1 MSSLTHDQVL
11 VMLLGLA
18 ALLGAARVLGEVARR
33 FGQPTVV
40 GEILAGI
47 LLGPTILGAIAP
59 AANAFLFPTTGPN
72 ALVLHGLTTFSVVLF
87 LVVAGMEVDLST
99 IIRLKRSAAII
110 GCSSLLIPFS
120 IGATL
125 GYVVPIAMGREPD
138 ANALTFA
145 LFLGVAMSISALPV
159 IAKTLMDLNLFRT
172 DLGMMVIA
180 TAIFL
185 DLVGWTIFA
194 VVLGMMSPSA
204 PGGPAGSIAMTI
216 TVAVGFAVAMLTLGR
231 WAFHRSLPWIQANSS
246 WPMGVLAF
254 ALTVAL
260 LAAAATEAIGIHAI
274 FGAFLTG
281 VALGDSPHMREKAR
295 RTLEQFV
302 ASVFA
307 PLFFASIGL
316 KVNFLAHFDGVLVL
330 TVVGVACVG
339 QILGGTFG
347 AKLAGFP
354 PRHAWSIGFALNAR
368 GAMEIVLATLA
379 MQAGLIGE
387 RLFVALVVMAIF
399 TSLLAGP
406 AIQRILKRRKPTR
419 FAECITSKGFVG
431 KLQGGTPEE
440 AVRELS
446 AALSRNHE
454 RLIPDD
460 ASRAVLDRERI
471 MPTGLANGVAVPH
484 ARLAALD
491 RPIVAVGIAKDGI
504 DFRARDGQP
513 SRLIFLVLTP
523 EGAAEAQLELLA
535 EIAKT
540 FGDRTVAR
548 AALDCRSFTEFMALL
563 NTGAAPESPQAPRSV
578 SAPAAPKLLATPE
591 PKPTQPRTGAK
602 NSDQAPSG

>member
-1 MSSLTHDQVL
+1 MATLTHHELLVL
-11 VMLLGLA
+11 LLGLA
-18 ALLGAARVLGEVARR
+18 ALLGCARALGEVARR
-33 FGQPTVV
+33 FGQPAVL

-47 LLGPTILGAIAP
+47 LLGPTVLGAVAP
-59 AANAFLFPTTGPN
+59 AANAFLFPASGPN
-72 ALVLHGLTTFSVVLF
+72 TLVLHGMSTFAVVLF
-87 LVVAGMEVDLST
+87 LLVAGMEVDLST
-99 IIRLKRSAAII
+99 ILRLKRSAAII

-120 IGATL
+120 MGATL
-125 GYVVPIAMGREPD
+125 GALVPMAMGREPAAD
-138 ANALTFA
+138 AFTFS

-194 VVLGMMSPSA
+194 VVLGLMSPSTA
-204 PGGPAGSIAMTI
+204 SGAAGSIVMTV
-216 TVAVGFAVAMLTLGR
+216 VAAIGFAVAMLTVGR
-231 WAFHRSLPWIQANSS
+231 WSFHRSLPWIQANTS

-254 ALTVAL
+254 ALTIAL

-274 FGAFLTG
+274 FGAFLAG

-307 PLFFASIGL
+307 PIFFASIGL
-316 KVNFLAHFDGVLVL
+316 KVDFLAHFDPALVF
-330 TVVGVACVG
+330 TVVTVACAG
-339 QILGGTFG
+339 QILGGSFG

-354 PRHAWSIGFALNAR
+354 KRHAWAIGFALNAR

-379 MQAGLIGE
+379 MQAGLINE
-387 RLFVALVVMAIF
+387 RLFVALVTMAIV

-419 FAECITSKGFVG
+419 FADCISGRCFVPALHG
-431 KLQGGTPEE
+431 ETADEV
-440 AVRELS
+440 VRELA
-446 AALSRNHE
+446 AALSKAHE
-454 RLIPDD
+454 RVIPDD
-460 ASRAVLDRERI
+460 ASRAVLSREAI

-484 ARLAALD
+484 ARLASLD
-491 RPIVAVGIAKDGI
+491 RPVVAAGIARHGV
-504 DFRARDGQP
+504 DFRAHDGQP
-513 SRLIFLVLTP
+513 SRLVFLVLTP
-523 EGAAEAQLELLA
+523 ESAAEAQLELLA

-540 FGDRTVAR
+540 FVDKAVAR
-548 AALDCRSFTEFMALL
+548 AAIDCKSFTEFMALV
-563 NTGAAPESPQAPRSV
+563 NTGAGPSTPASPRAV
-578 SAPAAPKLLATPE
+578 ATATGPAASKTDPA
-591 PKPTQPRTGAK
+591 A
-602 NSDQAPSG
+602 NSQRP

>member
-1 MSSLTHDQVL
+1 
-11 VMLLGLA
+11 MLLGLA
-18 ALLGAARVLGEVARR
+18 ALLGVARLLGEVARR
-33 FGQPTVV
+33 FGQPAVL

-47 LLGPTILGAIAP
+47 LLGPTVLGTVAP
-59 AANAFLFPTTGPN
+59 AAGSFLFPPAGPN
-72 ALVLHGLTTFSVVLF
+72 ALVLHGIGTFSVVLF
-87 LVVAGMEVDLST
+87 LLVAGMEVDLST
-99 IIRLKRSAAII
+99 IVRLKRSAAII

-120 IGATL
+120 IGSLL
-125 GYVVPIAMGREPD
+125 GYLVPIAMGREPD
-138 ANALTFA
+138 ANALTFS

-185 DLVGWTIFA
+185 DLVGWTVFA
-194 VVLGMMSPSA
+194 VVLGLMNPA
-204 PGGPAGSIAMTI
+204 AADGGPGAAGPILTTI
-216 TVAVGFAVAMLTLGR
+216 LSAIGFAAFMLTAAR
-231 WAFHRSLPWIQANSS
+231 WAFHRGLPWIQANSS

-260 LAAAATEAIGIHAI
+260 LSAAATEAIGIHAI
-274 FGAFLTG
+274 FGAFLAG

-302 ASVFA
+302 GSVFA
-307 PLFFASIGL
+307 PIFFASIGL
-316 KVNFLAHFDGVLVL
+316 KVNFLAHFDPVLVF

-339 QILGGTFG
+339 QILGGSFG
-347 AKLAGFP
+347 ARLAGFP

-387 RLFVALVVMAIF
+387 RLFVALVMMAIF

-419 FAECITSKGFVG
+419 FADCISSKAFVATLHG
-431 KLQGGTPEE
+431 ETTDEVV
-440 AVRELS
+440 AELA
-446 AALSRNHE
+446 AALSRLHD

-460 ASRAVLDRERI
+460 ASRAVLERERI

-484 ARLAALD
+484 ARLAGLD
-491 RPIVAVGIAKDGI
+491 RPIVAAGIARHGI
-504 DFRARDGQP
+504 DFRAHDGQP
-513 SRLIFLVLTP
+513 SKLIFLVLTP
-523 EGAAEAQLELLA
+523 EAAAEAQLELLA

-540 FGDRTVAR
+540 FVDKSVAR
-548 AALDCRSFTEFMALL
+548 AAIDCKSFTEFMALL
-563 NTGAAPESPQAPRSV
+563 NTGAPPEPQ
-578 SAPAAPKLLATPE
+578 SAPKPVASIAATTAVPAE
-591 PKPTQPRTGAK
+591 PKATKSA
-602 NSDQAPSG
+602 